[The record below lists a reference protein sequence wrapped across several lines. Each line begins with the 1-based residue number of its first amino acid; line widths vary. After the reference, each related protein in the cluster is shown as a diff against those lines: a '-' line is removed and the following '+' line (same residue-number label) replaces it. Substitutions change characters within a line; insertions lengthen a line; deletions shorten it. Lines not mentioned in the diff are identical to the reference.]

1 MLTLAGDKI
10 CAITRFGDN
19 SLLPT
24 SRDHRISPPGY
35 AVDGHRAR
43 WPHIDPAI
51 ACSDSDTELSS
62 QERPS
67 PQGLTSPDP
76 VTAPVS

>member
-1 MLTLAGDKI
+1 VLTLAGDKI

-24 SRDHRISPPGY
+24 SRDHRISPLGY

-43 WPHIDPAI
+43 WPHIEVISAK
-51 ACSDSDTELSS
+51 
-62 QERPS
+62 
-67 PQGLTSPDP
+67 
-76 VTAPVS
+76 